1 MKSARKYNNVRSS
14 CIRLGHFD
22 RVFIC
27 LRAAVCEEYLFLFS
41 FYRCDLRQLLRKGH
55 IPLVGYYIKHSMEIA
70 LGLFFHRLD
79 NLRL

>member
-1 MKSARKYNNVRSS
+1 MFGLPVYALATLTAFSSASAPLFAKNT
-14 CIRLGHFD
+14 F
-22 RVFIC
+22 
-27 LRAAVCEEYLFLFS
+27 FLFS

-70 LGLFFHRLD
+70 LRLFFHRLD